1 VSFLHAA
8 IAPCYEIDFNGL
20 NRDREGLASIV
31 YQIGSENIL
40 TCRIRM
46 QNDMRLID
54 MIDRELR
61 FACLGAINV
70 SIGEYRVACG
80 DAGFTHD
87 ESLFRAVST
96 GLTLEVASQG
106 WRVRVSGRQYNAA
119 APGVESWRIGLAD
132 DRVWGRAFT

>member
-96 GLTLEVASQG
+96 GLALEVAPKAGASEFPAANTTTLAKSRPPSSAPLL
-106 WRVRVSGRQYNAA
+106 RV
-119 APGVESWRIGLAD
+119 
-132 DRVWGRAFT
+132 